1 MTNEGM
7 TNAEYAEKQFNEL
20 TGLKL
25 TVALRKLRET
35 NSASKIVQ
43 LLDVTELFSN
53 SEVDNIMR
61 YFNSLNGKV
70 MP

>member
-1 MTNEGM
+1 MTNESM

-25 TVALRKLRET
+25 TVALRTLKET

-43 LLDVTELFSN
+43 QLDVTELFSN

>member
-1 MTNEGM
+1 MTNESM

-25 TVALRKLRET
+25 TVALRTLSE
-35 NSASKIVQ
+35 NDIASKIVQ
-43 LLDVTELFSN
+43 QLDVTELFSN

>member
-1 MTNEGM
+1 MTNESM

-25 TVALRKLRET
+25 TVALRTLSET

-43 LLDVTELFSN
+43 QLDVTELFSN